1 MPQTPSPTRC
11 KMPISACRRRRSPR
25 SWRERAKAAGTG
37 SLATA
42 DKDIAS
48 RRAEETVPF
57 RRRLARLSE
66 SGNLGWSIGA
76 LILSLIALA
85 PLIAITVIALQ
96 PSGDTWPHLIAN
108 VLPGAVRRTVGLML
122 GVGVLTLVIGTG
134 TAWLVTM
141 YRFPGRRYFQWL
153 LLLPLAMPTYII
165 AYCYLELFDYSGV
178 VQTGLRDLFGW
189 RNAQDYW
196 FPDIRTLSGAIFVM
210 SAVLYPYV
218 YITARAS
225 FIAQSIC
232 VLEASRTLGR
242 TASETFWQIA
252 LPLARPALA
261 AGVALALMETLND
274 IGAVEFFGVRT
285 LTVAVYDTWLD
296 RGSLAG
302 ATQIACVMLLFVF
315 ALLLLERALR
325 SGRQFHHTTGK
336 YRDLPED
343 KLSGVWG
350 ALAVLACALPLLLG
364 FVLPAGVLVSD
375 AIAHVSS
382 GLSPAFWQAAAN
394 SLLLAFA
401 AAVLGV
407 AFAVVLAYGRRQ
419 TRSQLVHGATLVPA
433 ISYAVPGTVLAIGI
447 LIPLAGLDNSVDAL
461 MRSLFGVST
470 GLLLS
475 GTAFAIVLAYTIRF
489 LAASLGA
496 VEAGLSKIS
505 RNIDAAGRTLGAT
518 IGDMLWTVH
527 LPLLRPALGAAALLV
542 FVDSMKEL
550 PATLLLRP
558 FNFDTLATQV
568 FTLASLYRYEEAGLS
583 ALTIV
588 VVSLAPVLLLHGVIA
603 KSRPGASPQRRGA
616 AQTDPEWALR
626 IS

>member
-1 MPQTPSPTRC
+1 M
-11 KMPISACRRRRSPR
+11 
-25 SWRERAKAAGTG
+25 
-37 SLATA
+37 
-42 DKDIAS
+42 
-48 RRAEETVPF
+48 
-57 RRRLARLSE
+57 LSF
-66 SGNLGWSIGA
+66 
-76 LILSLIALA
+76 IALG
-85 PLIAITVIALQ
+85 PIIAIAVIAFQ
-96 PSGDTWPHLIAN
+96 PSGDTWPHLIEN
-108 VLPGAVRRTVGLML
+108 VLPGAVQSTVGLML
-122 GVGVLTLVIGTG
+122 GVGLITLVIGTG

-153 LLLPLAMPTYII
+153 LILPMAMPTYII
-165 AYCYLELFDYSGV
+165 AYCYLELFDYSGG
-178 VQTGLRDLFGW
+178 VQTGMRGLFGW

-196 FPDIRTLSGAIFVM
+196 FPDIRSLGGAIFVM

-225 FIAQSIC
+225 FIAQSVC
-232 VLEASRTLGR
+232 VIEASRTLGR
-242 TASETFWQIA
+242 SASQTFWQIA

-302 ATQIACVMLLFVF
+302 ATQIACVMLVFVF
-315 ALLLLERALR
+315 ALLMIERALR
-325 SGRQFHHTTGK
+325 AGRRFHHTTGK

-343 KLSGVWG
+343 KLGG
-350 ALAVLACALPLLLG
+350 IRGGLAVLACALPLLVG
-364 FVLPAGVLVSD
+364 FLLPVWVLVND
-375 AIAHVSS
+375 AIIHVTS
-382 GLSPAFWQAAAN
+382 GLTEAFFQAALN
-394 SLLLAFA
+394 SLFLAVTA
-401 AAVLGV
+401 AMLAV

-419 TRSQLVHGATLVPA
+419 TRSKLVQVASLIPA
-433 ISYAVPGTVLAIGI
+433 ISYAVPGTVLAIGL
-447 LIPLAGLDNSVDAL
+447 LIPLAGLDNSIDAA

-470 GLLLS
+470 GLVFS

-496 VEAGLSKIS
+496 VEAGLGKIS
-505 RNIDAAGRTLGAT
+505 RNIDSAGRTLGAT
-518 IGDMLWTVH
+518 ISDMLWTVH
-527 LPLLRPALGAAALLV
+527 LPLLRPALGAAAMLV

-588 VVSLAPVLLLHGVIA
+588 AVSLVPVLLLHGLISR
-603 KSRPGASPQRRGA
+603 SRPGAAGGDPARPQ
-616 AQTDPEWALR
+616 TSSDWALR
-626 IS
+626 T